1 MGTIYIDIVKKNM
14 KNHSGTY
21 RKREEILPL
30 EGGGKR
36 VGVKGLTGIARRLRK
51 YSTDTE
57 SYLWRHIRDRQ
68 IEGFKFRRQQPVGQY
83 VVDFVN
89 LEKKV
94 IVELDGGQ
102 HTFDPSDKIRDEWLQ
117 AEGYRVLRFW
127 DNQVFSNL
135 EGVLENI
142 RNALLTPHPNPLP
155 QGERGNNF

>member
-1 MGTIYIDIVKKNM
+1 M
-14 KNHSGTY
+14 KNRSGTY
-21 RKREEILPL
+21 RKRRRTLPL

-36 VGVKGLTGIARRLRK
+36 VGVKGLTGVARRFRK

-57 SYLWRHIRDRQ
+57 QHLWRHLRDRQ
-68 IEGFKFRRQQPVGQY
+68 IEGFKFRRQQPVGRY

-94 IVELDGGQ
+94 VVELDGGQ
-102 HTFDPSDKIRDEWLQ
+102 HVLDPGDKIRGEWLR
-117 AEGYRVLRFW
+117 AEGYKVLRFW

-142 RNALLTPHPNPLP
+142 RNALLTPHPDPLP
-155 QGERGNNF
+155 QGEREDKF

>member
-1 MGTIYIDIVKKNM
+1 M
-14 KNHSGTY
+14 KNRSETYPKARGT
-21 RKREEILPL
+21 LPL

-36 VGVKGLTGIARRLRK
+36 VGVKGLTGVARRLRK

-57 SYLWRHIRDRQ
+57 QHLWRHLRDRQ
-68 IEGFKFRRQQPVGQY
+68 IGGFKFRRQQPVGRF

-102 HTFDPSDKIRDEWLQ
+102 HALDPMDKIRDEWLR

-135 EGVLENI
+135 EGVLETI
-142 RNALLTPHPNPLP
+142 RNALLTPHPDPLP
-155 QGERGNNF
+155 QGERGENF